1 MILGARTGGGVKN
14 ISRMNEGVMVVV
26 FLLEMLKRCSS
37 CRIIGA
43 RLRDSLDMFKWCVL
57 IKVM

>member
-1 MILGARTGGGVKN
+1 
-14 ISRMNEGVMVVV
+14 MVLV

-43 RLRDSLDMFKWCVL
+43 RLRDSLDMFIWCVL
-57 IKVM
+57 IKLTCKQCNDKKNLFSSKIS